1 MSQQTTKD
9 NMFVET
15 LRLNQKVIG
24 YLNRPIMQKGIES
37 LSKSL
42 IKENPEPYGLIAE
55 SFEDKQS

>member
-1 MSQQTTKD
+1 
-9 NMFVET
+9 
-15 LRLNQKVIG
+15 
-24 YLNRPIMQKGIES
+24 MQKGIES